1 MNKPILKHN
10 GFVYTTAIRKLRR
23 LTKRIRVVPGGS
35 SAGKTFGIL
44 PKLIDDA
51 IKTPNLEIS
60 VVSVS
65 IPHLRKGA
73 IKDFLKI
80 MKLTGRYID
89 ANWNRTLLTYTF
101 TNGSYIEFF
110 SVETEEKVRGP
121 RRNKL
126 YVNEAN
132 NIRYD
137 TFYQLLIRT
146 SDEIWIDFNPS
157 NEFWAHTELSEEYN
171 PDVEW
176 LTLTYKDNEALPE
189 SIVLELEKALVKGFH
204 DPELKNEELF
214 KEDNIKSKYWANWWR
229 VYGLGLLGSLDG
241 VILTDWSIIQS
252 LPSAAKLLGV
262 GIDFGYTNDPTAIPA
277 LYKFNSEYIWDEVCY
292 KKGMNNSQI
301 AKALLANFSKHN
313 DMRADSS
320 EPKSIDE
327 INNYGLNVKPAKKGP
342 DSIMFGIEM
351 LQQNPFKV
359 TARSTNI
366 IKELRSYTWDE
377 DKNGNKLNKPIDDF
391 NHAIDAMRYI
401 AIEKMS
407 SKNSKSKIPFESILS
422 RMM

>member
-277 LYKFNSEYIWDEVCY
+277 LYKFNGEYIWDEVCY